1 VGAPTSADRR
11 ASRLTGQPAGQPV
24 AKPEVKRAGKTVSN
38 PAKKPVAAQTR
49 TATRKPAG
57 APAKP
62 SRAPAVTVE
71 RTPRRVWVVAL
82 LASMWAAGIGIA
94 IIAVPIF
101 SVWLTATGGETSWL
115 VPLKDSGLAWV
126 IAHDVSVRADSG
138 TYSLLP
144 LGLLFIW
151 IGLLAHAGRWAARSA
166 GVTTLRNAGAL
177 TAAAAACYALILSG
191 VSSLSNSPDF
201 RTSPTR
207 AFGVGLFVGA
217 VGLGWGALRGSGLMA
232 ELRSRMS
239 PHARTMVRSAIAG
252 TAALIGFGALAAAVS
267 LGLNFEEAVGSQR
280 LLEPGLVGGLALLLL
295 GMGYAPVIIMWA
307 VSYLVGAGVK
317 LGGGVVISPFV
328 APSEPVQLPPFPI
341 LSAIP
346 PDLGNLGMALPLTGI
361 VAGML
366 MGTIIARRTER
377 SVLARLSLVI
387 GAVVM
392 ASITLSILARL
403 AVGSLGEDRLVSI
416 GPPSETVA
424 LLSGALLLL
433 GAVPV
438 ALLIRP
444 AFSDADHWDTTAY
457 DARGHRFEQV
467 KDRHV

>member
-1 VGAPTSADRR
+1 MGAPTSADRR
-11 ASRLTGQPAGQPV
+11 AS
-24 AKPEVKRAGKTVSN
+24 
-38 PAKKPVAAQTR
+38 KPVGKPVGKPLG
-49 TATRKPAG
+49 KPAG
-57 APAKP
+57 KPVGEKAGTPTGAPSKP
-62 SRAPAVTVE
+62 SKASAVKLE

-82 LASMWAAGIGIA
+82 LASLWAAGIGIA
-94 IIAVPIF
+94 LIAIPIF
-101 SVWLTATGGETSWL
+101 SVWLTATGGGTSWL

-144 LGLLFIW
+144 LGLLLVW
-151 IGLLAHAGRWAARSA
+151 MALLAHAGRWASRAA

-177 TAAAAACYALILSG
+177 TAAAATCYALILSG
-191 VSSLSNSPDF
+191 VSSVANSPDF

-217 VGLGWGALRGSGLMA
+217 AGLGWGVLRGSGLMA
-232 ELRSRMS
+232 ETRSRMS
-239 PHARTMVRSAIAG
+239 PHARTMVKSAIAG
-252 TAALIGFGALAAAVS
+252 TAALVGFGALAAAVS
-267 LGLNFEEAVGSQR
+267 LGLNFQAAVDSQR
-280 LLEPGLVGGLALLLL
+280 LLEPGLVGGLALLIL
-295 GMGYAPVIIMWA
+295 GVGYAPVIIMWA
-307 VSYLVGAGVK
+307 VSYLVGAGVN
-317 LGGGVVISPFV
+317 LGAGVVISPFV
-328 APSEPVQLPPFPI
+328 ASSEPVQLPPFPI
-341 LSAIP
+341 LAVIP
-346 PDLGNLGMALPLTGI
+346 QDLGTLGMALPLTGVLAGVFMGAI
-361 VAGML
+361 VG
-366 MGTIIARRTER
+366 RRTER

-403 AVGSLGEDRLVSI
+403 AVGSLGADRLVSI

-433 GAVPV
+433 GAVPA

-444 AFSDADHWDTTAY
+444 AFSEPDHWDTTAY

>member
-1 VGAPTSADRR
+1 M
-11 ASRLTGQPAGQPV
+11 
-24 AKPEVKRAGKTVSN
+24 
-38 PAKKPVAAQTR
+38 
-49 TATRKPAG
+49 
-57 APAKP
+57 
-62 SRAPAVTVE
+62 E
-71 RTPRRVWVVAL
+71 RTPRRVWAVAL
-82 LASMWAAGIGIA
+82 LASLWAAGIGVALIA
-94 IIAVPIF
+94 IPIF
-101 SVWLTATGGETSWL
+101 SVWLTATGGGTSWL

-144 LGLLFIW
+144 LGFLLVW
-151 IGLLAHAGRWAARSA
+151 MALLAHAGRWAARSA
-166 GVTTLRNAGAL
+166 GVTTLRDAGAL
-177 TAAAAACYALILSG
+177 TAAAATSYALILSG
-191 VSSLSNSPDF
+191 VSSLSNTPDF

-217 VGLGWGALRGSGLMA
+217 AGLGWGVMRGSGLIA

-239 PHARTMVRSAIAG
+239 PHARTMVKSAIAG
-252 TAALIGFGALAAAVS
+252 TAALVGFGALAAAVS
-267 LGLNFEEAVGSQR
+267 LGLNFHGAVESQR

-295 GMGYAPVIIMWA
+295 GVGYAPVIIMWA
-307 VSYLVGAGVK
+307 VSYLVGAGVSV
-317 LGGGVVISPFV
+317 GVGVVISPFISS
-328 APSEPVQLPPFPI
+328 SEPVQLPPFPI
-341 LSAIP
+341 LAAIP
-346 PDLGNLGMALPLTGI
+346 RDLGTLGMALPLTG
-361 VAGML
+361 VLAGIF
-366 MGTIIARRTER
+366 MGAIIGRRTER

-416 GPPSETVA
+416 GPASETVA
-424 LLSGALLLL
+424 LFSGALLLL

-438 ALLIRP
+438 ALLMRP
-444 AFSDADHWDTTAY
+444 AFSEPDTWDTTAY